1 MKDLHC
7 LRCKT
12 ADKIPAHNASNTT
25 AADCSAAVFLLH
37 DIWYLIDQIFVKG
50 LPWLAPV
57 LCTTWIFNIARHNVW
72 IIFNHSYAMTSFQI
86 SKSVT
91 KSSQITGCNLS
102 GDVISFTQDK

>member
-12 ADKIPAHNASNTT
+12 AEKIPARNTSNTT
-25 AADCSAAVFLLH
+25 AADCSAAVFLLP

-57 LCTTWIFNIARHNVW
+57 LCSTWIFNIARHKDW
-72 IIFNHSYAMTSFQI
+72 IVFYHSSTTSFRT
-86 SKSVT
+86 SKFVT

-102 GDVISFTQDK
+102 DDVISFTQDK